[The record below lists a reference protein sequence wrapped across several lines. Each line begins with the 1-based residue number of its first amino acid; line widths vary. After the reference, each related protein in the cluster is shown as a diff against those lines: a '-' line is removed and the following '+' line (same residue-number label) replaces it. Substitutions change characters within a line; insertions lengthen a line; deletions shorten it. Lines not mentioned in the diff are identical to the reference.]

1 VVRLPVITSS
11 TAQNF
16 ETNIGADAEVTHD
29 GIPIAG
35 DMALICSTA

>member
-1 VVRLPVITSS
+1 LK
-11 TAQNF
+11 QN
-16 ETNIGADAEVTHD
+16 IWADAEVTHD